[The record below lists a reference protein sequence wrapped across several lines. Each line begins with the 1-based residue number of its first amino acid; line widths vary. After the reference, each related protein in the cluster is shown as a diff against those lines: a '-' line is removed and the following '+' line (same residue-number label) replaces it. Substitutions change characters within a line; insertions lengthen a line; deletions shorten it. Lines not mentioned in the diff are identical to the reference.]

1 MTNSKTILVTGAT
14 DGIGKA
20 AATELARRG
29 AHVIL
34 HGRSLE
40 KLKQTQDEIQRLA
53 PDAKLDSAPADLSS
67 LTHVRAMAREVASR
81 FSRLDVLLH
90 NAGVFM
96 KQRELTE
103 EGYEKTFTVNHLAPF
118 LLTLELLPL
127 LRASRARIVTVSSV
141 AHNRG
146 RIDFNNLNAES
157 RFDGY
162 TAYAQSKLANIL
174 FANELAEQESGRLTS
189 NSLHPGVIT
198 TKLLKTGF
206 NSTGVSVEE
215 GAATSIYL
223 ADSPEVEGVTGK
235 YFSNR
240 LETAVAPH
248 ALDKATQKQ
257 LWAKSLEMI
266 RAVQ

>member
-1 MTNSKTILVTGAT
+1 MTNSKIILVTGAT

-29 AHVIL
+29 AHIIL
-34 HGRSLE
+34 HGRSPE
-40 KLKQTQDEIQRLA
+40 KLQQTQDEIHRLI

-67 LTHVRAMAREVASR
+67 LRQVRAMARDLAER
-81 FSRLDVLLH
+81 FPRLDVLLH

-103 EGYEKTFTVNHLAPF
+103 DGFEKTFAVNHLAPF
-118 LLTLELLPL
+118 ALTLDLLPL
-127 LRASRARIVTVSSV
+127 LRASHARVVTVSSV

-146 RIDFNNLNAES
+146 RIDFNNLHAEV

-174 FANELAEQESGRLTS
+174 FANELAEQERGQLTS

-223 ADSPEVEGVTGK
+223 ADSPDVQGVTGQILL
-235 YFSNR
+235 R
-240 LETAVAPH
+240 
-248 ALDKATQKQ
+248 
-257 LWAKSLEMI
+257 
-266 RAVQ
+266 

>member
-1 MTNSKTILVTGAT
+1 MANSKIILITGAT

-20 AATELARRG
+20 TATELAKHG
-29 AHVIL
+29 AHVVL
-34 HGRSLE
+34 HGRNLE
-40 KLKQTQDEIQRLA
+40 KLKKTQDEIHRLVPNA
-53 PDAKLDSAPADLSS
+53 NLDFVAADLSS
-67 LTHVRAMAREVASR
+67 LTQVRALARELSNR

-103 EGYEKTFTVNHLAPF
+103 DGFEKTLAVNHLAPF
-118 LLTLELLPL
+118 MLTLDLLPL
-127 LRASRARIVTVSSV
+127 LRSSRARVVTVSSV

-146 RIDFNNLNAES
+146 RIDFNNLNAETH
-157 RFDGY
+157 FDGY

-174 FANELAEQESGRLTS
+174 FANELAEQENGKLTS

-206 NSTGVSVEE
+206 NSTGASVEE

-223 ADSPEVEGVTGK
+223 AISPDVEGVTGK
-235 YFSNR
+235 YFSDSR
-240 LETAVAPH
+240 QIQAAPH
-248 ALDKATQKQ
+248 ALDKTTQRQ
-257 LWAKSLEMI
+257 FWAKSLEMLKSI
-266 RAVQ
+266 Q